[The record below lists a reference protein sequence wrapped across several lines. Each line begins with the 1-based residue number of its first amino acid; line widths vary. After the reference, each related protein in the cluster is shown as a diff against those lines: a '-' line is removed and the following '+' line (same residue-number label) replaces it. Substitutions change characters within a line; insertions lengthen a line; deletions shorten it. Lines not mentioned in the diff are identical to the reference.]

1 MFSTFRNT
9 TLATIAAG
17 LGLTFG
23 TAAPSCAAPI
33 DYIFTGTGTGTL
45 NGISWGGSYTVT
57 EVANTSGVTGPSGG
71 EFTNVA
77 SSATFAVGAVNE
89 VQSLTISGTSG
100 TYTLTFNGHTT
111 AALAFNATAVQ
122 VQFALDALS
131 SIGGVGG
138 SVSITESG
146 GSINVT
152 FGGTLA
158 ATNVSQITATG
169 VGGTSVIVNTT
180 TNGQSALTATLTGT
194 TNEVIDNTNAPG
206 SVSFAQFPAVAGE
219 ATINAAF
226 ESYDLKTALPLTIG
240 TPSTPIN
247 ATPYSTS
254 AGNLVFSTIT
264 ALNFQAEA
272 QAVAPEP
279 ASLALLAAG
288 LAGLGVVR
296 RYRRA

>member
-1 MFSTFRNT
+1 MKSSQMGLLVGCVAVLLFAGSAG
-9 TLATIAAG
+9 AT
-17 LGLTFG
+17 
-23 TAAPSCAAPI
+23 PI

-89 VQSLTISGTSG
+89 VQSLAISGASG
-100 TYTLTFNGHTT
+100 TYTLTFNGQTT
-111 AALAFNATAVQ
+111 AALAFNATALSVQ
-122 VQFALDALS
+122 AALNALT

-138 SVSITESG
+138 SVSVAGSG
-146 GSINVT
+146 GSFNVT

-169 VGGTSVIVNTT
+169 AGGTSVIASTI

-194 TNEVIDNTNAPG
+194 TNEVLDNTNAPG
-206 SVSFAQFPAVAGE
+206 FVGFAQLPAVAVE
-219 ATINAAF
+219 ATIAAAF
-226 ESYDLKTALPLTIG
+226 ESYHLNTALPLTIG

-247 ATPYSTS
+247 STPYSTS

-264 ALNFQAEA
+264 ALDFQA
-272 QAVAPEP
+272 VVPEP
-279 ASLALLAAG
+279 ASLALLGVGLLGLVAA
-288 LAGLGVVR
+288 R
-296 RYRRA
+296 RRAV